1 MPETQNVCILNN
13 ERELGY
19 FTGQKQRENEMKK
32 SIGLNRGRV
41 NLRAILFGIVFLIS
55 FGLFSNS
62 ALARQYDIY
71 NVPETSSSFAGGY
84 VALEDSNGDL
94 YYHNSD
100 YSSFEPSPFSFLAIY
115 DTGASGMI
123 LGNAHATEL
132 GIPQTGETYSDEG
145 IGGTETFDVSVPTG
159 LRIAPTSLVN
169 ATDNSWMS
177 DPSYYDSYGSY
188 KFQISRRLD
197 IDVMGTP
204 LLAHHIMRV
213 NLDDWRDMSL
223 VSGVTVAKT
232 DLIDTMP
239 TSFGAGK
246 TALPVQINM
255 QDFVNDD
262 SAPISYDR
270 NPIIP
275 NIQIIDDRNAPD
287 NQSSPKD
294 WLFDTGAQLTMIGRN
309 YATEIGIDL
318 DNETPVDSTEIGG
331 VGGNI
336 TIYGYRV
343 DELVLPVIGGDELI
357 FHDPIV
363 FVPEEGALPAD
374 LTGIFGMNLLSGN
387 LIQDDQGNMFIDPN
401 FAEWYFD
408 PIDSNI
414 TFVIPLPSTI
424 LILIFGWCITITK
437 RRFNR

>member
-1 MPETQNVCILNN
+1 M
-13 ERELGY
+13 R
-19 FTGQKQRENEMKK
+19 K
-32 SIGLNRGRV
+32 SIGLKRGV
-41 NLRAILFGIVFLIS
+41 LKSHLTVFGIVFFILL
-55 FGLFSNS
+55 GLLGNS
-62 ALARQYDIY
+62 AIARQYNIY
-71 NVPETSSSFAGGY
+71 NVPEISSSFACGY
-84 VALEDSNGDL
+84 IALEDTNGNL
-94 YYHNSD
+94 YYHDST
-100 YSSFEPSPFSFLAIY
+100 YSSWEPSSFSFLAIY

-145 IGGTETFDVSVPTG
+145 IGGTETFDVSVPTT

-169 ATDNSWMS
+169 ETDNSWMS
-177 DPSYYDSYGSY
+177 DPSYYNNYGSY

-223 VSGVTVAKT
+223 VSGVVVAKT

-255 QDFVNDD
+255 HDFVQDD
-262 SAPISYDR
+262 TVPISYDL
-270 NPIIP
+270 NPLIP
-275 NIQIIDDRNAPD
+275 NVRIIDDRKAPD
-287 NQSSPKD
+287 NQSASRE
-294 WLFDTGAQLTMIGRN
+294 WLFDTGAQLTIIGRD
-309 YATEIGIDL
+309 YATDIGIDL
-318 DNETPVDSTEIGG
+318 DNETPIDSTEIGG

-336 TIYGYRV
+336 TIYGYQV
-343 DELVLPVIGGDELI
+343 DELVLPVIGGDELV

-374 LTGIFGMNLLSGN
+374 LPAIFGMNLLSGN
-387 LIQDDQGNMFIDPN
+387 IVQDDQGNLFLDPN
-401 FAEWYFD
+401 FDEWYFN

-414 TFVIPLPSTI
+414 TFVIPLPGTF
-424 LILIFGWCITITK
+424 LLIFSGIASLLIRNK
-437 RRFNR
+437 GRLI